1 MGVEELMRK
10 RLEILLG
17 DEEMVTSYLRTYGPH
32 IDLGK
37 VNQLKES
44 RRKVAAAA
52 AKPDAGGSDDPT
64 YTVQVKCPI
73 CSMPGITCYELKSK
87 SLAVITDRFFIP
99 RYSPVRGFANLNY
112 NLYAVTVC
120 PKCLFASPDK
130 KDFITWS
137 IQTKSDVKSQLGPFV
152 LEELKNR
159 IDTRKKM
166 LDGVTDYAKHFAH
179 PRTVVA
185 AVDSLRLATHRA
197 LVETTLDVPLSFYKA
212 AMYQLKIAL
221 FMRDAGKDDEPVL
234 KEALPLMMKAFGR
247 NESTNPDFEYQMLNA
262 LVALNLRLQNFEG
275 AQSYLGVLEKLKTER
290 LKAAQDD
297 PSVKVGA
304 VEKWV
309 DTTKDMW
316 TNREDPDLWK
326 H

>member
-17 DEEMVTSYLRTYGPH
+17 DEEMVTSYLRTYGPQ
-32 IDLGK
+32 IDLAK
-37 VNQLKES
+37 VNLLKES

-73 CSMPGITCYELKSK
+73 CGMAGITCYELKSK
-87 SLAVITDRFFIP
+87 SLAVITDRFFVP
-99 RYSPVRGFANLNY
+99 RYAPVRGFLNLNY

-159 IDTRKKM
+159 LETRKKM
-166 LDGVTDYAKHFAH
+166 LEGVTDYAKHFVH
-179 PRTVVA
+179 PRTIA
-185 AVDSLRLATHRA
+185 SAVDSLRLAIHRA
-197 LVETTLDVPLSFYKA
+197 LVETTLDVPLSYYKA

-221 FMRDAGKDDEPVL
+221 FMRDAGKDDESVV
-234 KEALPLMMKAFGR
+234 KEALPLLMKAFGR
-247 NESTNPDFEYQMLNA
+247 NESANPDFEYQMLNA
-262 LVALNLRLQNFEG
+262 LVAMNLRLQNFEG

-290 LKAAQDD
+290 LKAVQED
-297 PSVKVGA
+297 PSIKVGA

-309 DTTKDMW
+309 DATKDMW